1 MQALTYFGMLEESIQ
16 IHELVAKV
24 IKAGFEADSLL
35 SLEQEVIYEKQPEL
49 NLIFE
54 KELGRQPKELM
65 IKKTSEEWEN

>member
-24 IKAGFEADSLL
+24 IRAGFEAEQLL
-35 SLEQEVIYEKQPEL
+35 SLEQEAILEKQPEL
-49 NLIFE
+49 KMVFE
-54 KELGRQPKELM
+54 KELGRQPREVI